1 MFSKFINYVI
11 WTALVAA
18 ILGVAWFL
26 IQPFVTFSGLV
37 SEWTFYV
44 RLFIVLFA
52 IQTFATLRLYNSIV
66 QNTRFA
72 IKLREALLK
81 FNQALPALERS
92 LKNLNSSMGNIKS
105 VVENARKDIKD
116 NTEEVQELSNKLRK
130 SYNKKQ

>member
-1 MFSKFINYVI
+1 MFSKFIDYVI
-11 WTALVAA
+11 WAALIAVT
-18 ILGVAWFL
+18 LGVVWFL
-26 IQPFVTFSGLV
+26 VQPFVAFSGII

-44 RLFIVLFA
+44 RFFIVLFS

-81 FNQALPALERS
+81 FSQALPALERS
-92 LKNLNSSMGNIKS
+92 LKNLNSSIGNIKS
-105 VVENARKDIKD
+105 TVENARKDIKD
-116 NTEEVQELSNKLRK
+116 NTEEIQELNNKLRK

>member
-1 MFSKFINYVI
+1 MFSKFINYLI
-11 WTALVAA
+11 WAALITVA
-18 ILGVAWFL
+18 LGIALFL
-26 IQPFVTFSGLV
+26 ALPFLTYNGLV
-37 SEWTFYV
+37 SEWIFYV

-52 IQTFATLRLYNSIV
+52 VQTFATLRLYNSIV

-130 SYNKKQ
+130 SKK

>member
-1 MFSKFINYVI
+1 MFSKFIDYVI
-11 WTALVAA
+11 WAALIAVT
-18 ILGVAWFL
+18 LGVVWFL
-26 IQPFVTFSGLV
+26 VQPFVTFSGII

-44 RLFIVLFA
+44 RFFIVLFS

-81 FNQALPALERS
+81 FSQALPALERS
-92 LKNLNSSMGNIKS
+92 LKNLNSSIGNIKS
-105 VVENARKDIKD
+105 AVENARKDIKD
-116 NTEEVQELSNKLRK
+116 NTEEIQELNNKLRK

>member
-18 ILGVAWFL
+18 VLGVVWFL
-26 IQPFVTFSGLV
+26 VQPFVIFSGLV

-72 IKLREALLK
+72 IKLRESLLK

>member
-1 MFSKFINYVI
+1 MFSKFIDYVI
-11 WTALVAA
+11 WAALIAVT
-18 ILGVAWFL
+18 LGVVWFL
-26 IQPFVTFSGLV
+26 VQPFVAFSGII

-44 RLFIVLFA
+44 RFFIVLFS

-81 FNQALPALERS
+81 FSQALPALERS
-92 LKNLNSSMGNIKS
+92 LKNLNSSIGNIKS
-105 VVENARKDIKD
+105 AVENARKDIKD
-116 NTEEVQELSNKLRK
+116 NTEEIQELNNKLRK